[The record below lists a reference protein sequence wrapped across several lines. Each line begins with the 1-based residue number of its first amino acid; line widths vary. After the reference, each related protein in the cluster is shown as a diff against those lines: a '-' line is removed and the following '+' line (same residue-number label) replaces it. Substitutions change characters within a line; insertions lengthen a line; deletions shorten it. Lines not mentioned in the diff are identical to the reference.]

1 MVVALVGLFYCG
13 SKCQQETNERK
24 WEAERSTPSQTVR
37 KGTFRTAW
45 GQDSFVFI
53 RTYGVEMSREVPGS
67 TRAPTPDFGVYSIG
81 GGQ

>member
-24 WEAERSTPSQTVR
+24 WEAERSTPPQTVR

-45 GQDSFVFI
+45 GRILLFFSGP
-53 RTYGVEMSREVPGS
+53 YKSR
-67 TRAPTPDFGVYSIG
+67 
-81 GGQ
+81 